1 MSTKKLS
8 DLNLQKEAVL
18 KNIELLETRL
28 EMIKNKIKKTERKK
42 FDKKLAVLEDSKN
55 EMQTDSI

>member
-28 EMIKNKIKKTERKK
+28 EMIENKIKKNRKK
-42 FDKKLAVLEDSKN
+42 KN
-55 EMQTDSI
+55 LTKS